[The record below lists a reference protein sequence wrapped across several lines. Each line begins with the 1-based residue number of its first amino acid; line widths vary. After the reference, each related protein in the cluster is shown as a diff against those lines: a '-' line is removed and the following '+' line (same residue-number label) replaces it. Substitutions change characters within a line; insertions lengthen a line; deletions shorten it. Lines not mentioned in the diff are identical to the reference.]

1 MIKMKIIY
9 ATLIVTSLVSSS
21 CMQMGDKQTDLQQ
34 VDLDFFDFQFFPE
47 SECCLFVFCYNPVFP
62 DRKPSAIG
70 DEIDAAVT
78 IVVAAG
84 FRGYDVI
91 FDDSKV
97 SEDRFRSGY
106 HEPPDLTSSRIL
118 ELHPKLTVL
127 ETNFKFEFHVYE
139 PVHGIAK
146 WTATGTCINRGMHQ
160 RRLVKILNVKNIV
173 STASDGSE
181 TVIIKDSDIKAFSDL
196 YSDF

>member
-1 MIKMKIIY
+1 MKKVIY
-9 ATLIVTSLVSSS
+9 TALIVTNFILSS
-21 CMQMGDKQTDLQQ
+21 CMQTGSKQIELEQ

-47 SECCLFVFCYNPVFP
+47 SEYYLFAFCYNSIFP
-62 DRKPSAIG
+62 DRKPSAISN
-70 DEIDAAVT
+70 EIDAAST
-78 IVVAAG
+78 VVVDAG

-91 FDDSKV
+91 FDNSKL
-97 SEDRFRSGY
+97 SEDRLRGAY
-106 HEPPDLTSSRIL
+106 HEPPDLTSAQIL

-127 ETNFKFEFHVYE
+127 ETNFMLEFHVYE

-146 WTATGTCINRGMHQ
+146 WTAIGTCLNRGMHQ
-160 RRLVKILNVKNIV
+160 GRFVKILNVKNIV

-181 TVIIKDSDIKAFSDL
+181 TVIIKDGEIKMFNDL